1 MWFFNVCSPP
11 CRPAVN
17 GTSTVITTLLVL
29 STTDRVQTASCIE
42 QILDQTL
49 WLVQT
54 AQICFLL
61 QVNLQLTNSLLP
73 SA

>member
-1 MWFFNVCSPP
+1 MRFFNVCSPL
-11 CRPAVN
+11 CRLAVN
-17 GTSTVITTLLVL
+17 GTSKVITTLLVL

>member
-11 CRPAVN
+11 CRLAVN
-17 GTSTVITTLLVL
+17 GTSKVITTLLVL